1 MADETVVLLLMGV
14 SGSGKT
20 TIGEALAERL
30 SFKFVDADDFHSDE
44 NRKKMHE
51 GHPLTD
57 EDRLPWLELL
67 KAKISQWLAIGQNT
81 VLACSALKSSY
92 RQILIGDQKRV
103 IIFFLDGS
111 FELFAERLAKRNHPF
126 MNSTLLR
133 SQFDTLEKPADAI
146 FLDAALTPDQVVDQ
160 AVKGLQERM
169 TELNS
174 SRCS

>member
-1 MADETVVLLLMGV
+1 MGV

-20 TIGEALAERL
+20 TIGEALAKRL
-30 SFKFVDADDFHSDE
+30 SFDFVDADDFHSEE
-44 NRKKMHE
+44 NRKKMHA

-57 EDRLPWLELL
+57 EDRLPWLQLL
-67 KAKISQWLAIGQNT
+67 ATKISEWLANEKNT

-92 RQILIGDQKRV
+92 RQILIHDPKRV
-103 IIFFLDGS
+103 IILFLDGS

-146 FLDAALTPDQVVDQ
+146 ILDASLSPDQIVDQ
-160 AVKGLQERM
+160 AVKSLQEKLAQ
-169 TELNS
+169 LNS